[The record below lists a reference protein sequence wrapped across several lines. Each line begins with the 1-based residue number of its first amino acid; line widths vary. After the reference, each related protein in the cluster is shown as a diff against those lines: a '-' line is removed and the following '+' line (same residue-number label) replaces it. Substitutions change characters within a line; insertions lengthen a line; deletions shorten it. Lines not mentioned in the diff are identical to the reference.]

1 MNKEKKARW
10 QSLNNIDVNSQFS
23 KKKSGKKDTMPSI
36 MKERS
41 ESRKELGT
49 LVEEKF
55 QQMYRP
61 DFSKFNGTG
70 PAGADKR
77 VMPAK

>member
-10 QSLNNIDVNSQFS
+10 QSLNNIDVNPQFI

-36 MKERS
+36 TKERS

-61 DFSKFNGTG
+61 DF
-70 PAGADKR
+70 
-77 VMPAK
+77 

>member
-1 MNKEKKARW
+1 
-10 QSLNNIDVNSQFS
+10 
-23 KKKSGKKDTMPSI
+23 

-77 VMPAK
+77 MMPAK